1 MENEVTKNEM
11 RQTEMIFLKH
21 VCGMDPDM
29 VHFFKTCGI
38 NVLENA
44 LIYRM
49 DAWLHH
55 KDASKGSVKDWIRRM
70 NS

>member
-21 VCGMDPDM
+21 VYGMDPDM

-38 NVLENA
+38 IVLENA
-44 LIYRM
+44 WIYRM

-55 KDASKGSVKDWIRRM
+55 KDASKRSVKDWIRRM